1 MNIIYRTI
9 HLSGILNKL
18 GHFLLLK
25 RINFLMIPRQN
36 PSNISTIFVKSF
48 LKRHSFRE
56 TRATSTGFSE
66 TNRADKII
74 LNIFGVAM

>member
-1 MNIIYRTI
+1 
-9 HLSGILNKL
+9 
-18 GHFLLLK
+18 
-25 RINFLMIPRQN
+25 MIPRQN

-48 LKRHSFRE
+48 LKRHSFQE